1 MDNKE
6 ESTLGGA
13 AAKVRL
19 VTVYFFVI
27 MLIGLLTN
35 LGSQLL
41 DTSRALYVQSLGGS
55 ASFTG
60 LLLTATAGSAT
71 VARIFTGRTSDKRG
85 RRGLIIIGSLVFAV
99 AAASFSF
106 LPFLAAFPAICL
118 VRGAGMSMSSTAISI
133 AITDVIPKERMG
145 EGLGY
150 YGLAMP
156 LTNVVGPAITTGL
169 IAKGNFKT
177 IHYIAAA
184 LILAVAVIMYFC
196 NYEKDARFVKEG
208 NSALEPEQA
217 PGRKRVWNQKNEP
230 AAPER
235 KVIEPSGE
243 PEAVAEKKGDTPSGI
258 AAYFEKS
265 ALPCSVIQ
273 LFISIAQGANLTF
286 LMAYA
291 FFIGV
296 PNPVLYYTLSAV
308 FMVSLRVFTGRLA
321 DRVKPVILIV
331 FGIFFNIAAF
341 VLLMSAPGSY
351 TLFYLAGVSAG
362 IASGINGPVMQATV
376 VRMSPEARRGAA
388 MATYTFPMDLGFAIG
403 SFIWGVVLDSSGYL
417 EMYTGCVGC
426 LVIAIALTVILL
438 RKVAPARSA
447 ADL

>member
-1 MDNKE
+1 MNRQE
-6 ESTLGGA
+6 EGPHDGA
-13 AAKVRL
+13 VKKVRL
-19 VTVYFFVI
+19 LTVYFFVI

-85 RRGLIIIGSLVFAV
+85 RRGLIIIGSVVFAA

-106 LPFLAAFPAICL
+106 FPYLSAFPVICL
-118 VRGAGMSMSSTAISI
+118 VRGAGMSMASTAISI
-133 AITDVIPKERMG
+133 AITDVIPRERMG

-156 LTNVVGPAITTGL
+156 LTNVIGPAITTGL
-169 IAKGNFKT
+169 IAQGKFDT
-177 IHYIAAA
+177 IHYIAAV
-184 LILAVAVIMYFC
+184 LILAVVAIMLFC
-196 NYEKDARFVKEG
+196 NYEKDARFAKG
-208 NSALEPEQA
+208 KTAQAEPGGSDG
-217 PGRKRVWNQKNEP
+217 PGGKPEDGTPKNER
-230 AAPER
+230 AEVEKPEIR
-235 KVIEPSGE
+235 
-243 PEAVAEKKGDTPSGI
+243 GI

-265 ALPCSVIQ
+265 ALPCSIIQ
-273 LFISIAQGANLTF
+273 LFIAIAHGANLTF

-291 FFIGV
+291 FFIEV

-308 FMVSLRVFTGRLA
+308 FMVAFRLFTGRLA
-321 DRVKPVILIV
+321 DRTKPVFLIV
-331 FGIFFNIAAF
+331 IGLSFNAVA
-341 VLLMSAPGSY
+341 Y
-351 TLFYLAGVSAG
+351 TLLLLSHQHTELFYVAGVAAG
-362 IASGINGPVMQATV
+362 IASGITGPVMQATV

-403 SFIWGVVLDSSGYL
+403 SFIWGVVLDYSGYPA
-417 EMYTGCVGC
+417 MYMGCVGC
-426 LVIAIALTVILL
+426 VFIAIALTIALL
-438 RKVAPARSA
+438 RKVAPARQIVSSS
-447 ADL
+447 LRK